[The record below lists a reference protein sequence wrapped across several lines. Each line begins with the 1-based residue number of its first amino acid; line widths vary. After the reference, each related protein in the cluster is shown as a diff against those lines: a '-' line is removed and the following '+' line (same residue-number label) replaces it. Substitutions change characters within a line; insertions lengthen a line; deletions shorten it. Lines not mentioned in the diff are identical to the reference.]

1 MLRDRLL
8 GSVFTKTI
16 RDWLLWTVVAVVAL
30 WATAAMY
37 VWIMTIAGD
46 EYMTLMDDMP
56 EAFTNIY
63 GQHDGTPA
71 GLAMSGVFSV
81 MGPLILLAYAIGL
94 GSSAAVGEEEARTLP
109 ILLANPLRRRTVLL
123 TKTAVAVIGLVI
135 TMALTWLGVEASGLV
150 FGMDLSDQAVLAT
163 SIQLLGMVLFFGALS
178 LGISAWRGSS
188 ALGIGVAAGLAVA
201 SYFITTL
208 LPVVEEL
215 ADVARLT
222 PWYLFTGAD
231 SLSQGV
237 DPLLLAVAVILAMA
251 LVGAATY
258 TLERRDL
265 KG

>member
-8 GSVFTKTI
+8 GSVLTKTI
-16 RDWLLWTVVAVVAL
+16 RDWLLWTVIAIVAL
-30 WATAAMY
+30 WAVALMY

-81 MGPLILLAYAIGL
+81 MGPLVLLAYAIGL

-109 ILLANPLRRRTVLL
+109 ILLSNPLRRRTILL
-123 TKTAVAVIGLVI
+123 TKTGVAAIGVIIIMV
-135 TMALTWLGVEASGLV
+135 LTWLGVEASGLI
-150 FGMDLSDQAVLAT
+150 FGMDLSDQAVLA
-163 SIQLLGMVLFFGALS
+163 SSVQLLGMVLFFGALS
-178 LGISAWRGSS
+178 LGVSAWRGSS
-188 ALGIGVAAGLAVA
+188 ALGIGIAAGLAVA
-201 SYFITTL
+201 SYFVTTL

-215 ADVARLT
+215 ADVAKLT

-231 SLSQGV
+231 SLSQGI
-237 DPLLLAVAVILAMA
+237 DPILLAIAVVLAIA
-251 LVGAATY
+251 LVGAAVF

>member
-16 RDWLLWTVVAVVAL
+16 RDWLLWTVIAIVAL
-30 WATAAMY
+30 WAVALMY

-109 ILLANPLRRRTVLL
+109 ILLSNPLRRRTILL
-123 TKTAVAVIGLVI
+123 TKT
-135 TMALTWLGVEASGLV
+135 
-150 FGMDLSDQAVLAT
+150 
-163 SIQLLGMVLFFGALS
+163 
-178 LGISAWRGSS
+178 
-188 ALGIGVAAGLAVA
+188 GVAAIGGITPHNGAQLVAAGADMLAV
-201 SYFITTL
+201 
-208 LPVVEEL
+208 V
-215 ADVARLT
+215 
-222 PWYLFTGAD
+222 
-231 SLSQGV
+231 QGV
-237 DPLLLAVAVILAMA
+237 FAAADIGQAARAYAA
-251 LVGAATY
+251 LFD
-258 TLERRDL
+258 RDDDEHREH
-265 KG
+265 G